1 MTIRVLLV
9 DDHRILREGLRAL
22 LEESAKDVT
31 VVGQADD
38 GRGALALTKEVAPDV
53 VVMDIG
59 MKGLNGIEATRQ
71 LLAEHP
77 RVKVI
82 ALSTFSDRRYVL
94 AMLEAG
100 ASGYVV
106 KSSVSGE
113 LLRAIRAVCHHQ
125 KYLSPEVADAVVNSY
140 VGRVYPTDDSCFSV
154 LGRREREVVQLLAE
168 GCTSKEIAHLLHI
181 SVRTVEAHRRNIMQ
195 KLDIHSVAEL
205 TKYAVKEGLTFLE
218 P

>member
-1 MTIRVLLV
+1 MTIRVVLA
-9 DDHRILREGLRAL
+9 DDHRLLREGLRAL
-22 LEESAKDVT
+22 LEESADDVK

-38 GRGALALTKEVAPDV
+38 GRSALALVKQVSPDV

-59 MKGLNGIEATRQ
+59 MPGLNGVEATRQ
-71 LLAEHP
+71 VLAEAP

-82 ALSTFSDRRYVL
+82 ALSTYSDRRYVL

-113 LLRAIRAVCHHQ
+113 LLRAIRAVSRHQ
-125 KYLSPEVADAVVNSY
+125 KYLSPEVADAVVASY
-140 VGRVYPTDDSCFSV
+140 VGRVFPNEGSCFSV

-168 GCTSKEIAHLLHI
+168 GSTSKEIAHLLHI

-205 TKYAVKEGLTFLE
+205 TKYAVKEGLSFLE